1 MSSSPRPSR
10 RLLVLGFASAALTL
24 FALGCTPT
32 YPDCDNDEHC
42 RAKGEYCVGGKCQQ
56 CRTADQ
62 CGPCNTCN
70 AGACAVVPGCCA
82 QDRDC
87 SVGQACRQGR
97 CGPECLDATEC
108 GEGAKCSSGRCVPD
122 VECTSAGDCA
132 AGASCEA
139 GRCVEAPP
147 ETTSCDLDRVL
158 FAFDSAE
165 ISSGAGRTL
174 QANARC
180 LKDKGDPAITVEGH
194 CDDRGTEEY
203 NLALGERRARSAK
216 RFLENLG
223 ASGMRVVSYG
233 ENRPVNSPARGEAE
247 QAENRRA
254 EFVAR

>member
-1 MSSSPRPSR
+1 MSSPPRPSR

-32 YPDCDNDEHC
+32 YPDCDNDDHC

-122 VECTSAGDCA
+122 VECTSAGA
-132 AGASCEA
+132 PTSVRSSTTAS
-139 GRCVEAPP
+139 V
-147 ETTSCDLDRVL
+147 T
-158 FAFDSAE
+158 
-165 ISSGAGRTL
+165 
-174 QANARC
+174 
-180 LKDKGDPAITVEGH
+180 PAW
-194 CDDRGTEEY
+194 
-203 NLALGERRARSAK
+203 ARSAC
-216 RFLENLG
+216 
-223 ASGMRVVSYG
+223 SISPSSMRCPRSFTWKS
-233 ENRPVNSPARGEAE
+233 RPDG
-247 QAENRRA
+247 
-254 EFVAR
+254 